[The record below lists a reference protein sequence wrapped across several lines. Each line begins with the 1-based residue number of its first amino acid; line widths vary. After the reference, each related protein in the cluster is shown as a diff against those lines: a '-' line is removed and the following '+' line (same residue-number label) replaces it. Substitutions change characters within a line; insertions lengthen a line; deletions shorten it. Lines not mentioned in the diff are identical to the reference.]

1 MLNILKCWGG
11 KIQDKGKSST
21 FAAGMKKL
29 CHIGLSLLLSLTLLF
44 IGSGINITRCA
55 HTGTVKVMTMFSM
68 DAMGGMGDMN
78 CGMTSSCMSLE
89 HVELSPVDVNVD
101 VNVNFHVFQPLL
113 AILPS
118 LVAEWLVP
126 MENKAEVLFIPEVWK
141 SPPRDYLNFIRVLL
155 I

>member
-1 MLNILKCWGG
+1 
-11 KIQDKGKSST
+11 
-21 FAAGMKKL
+21 MKKF
-29 CHIGLSLLLSLTLLF
+29 CHISMSLLLSLTLLF

-55 HTGTVKVMTMFSM
+55 HTGTVKVMTMFSI

-78 CGMTSSCMSLE
+78 CGMTSSCMSVE
-89 HVELSPVDVNVD
+89 HVELSPTNVVQID
-101 VNVNFHVFQPLL
+101 GYNFHVFQPLL

-141 SPPRDYLNFIRVLL
+141 SPPRDYLNLIQVLL

>member
-1 MLNILKCWGG
+1 
-11 KIQDKGKSST
+11 
-21 FAAGMKKL
+21 
-29 CHIGLSLLLSLTLLF
+29 
-44 IGSGINITRCA
+44 
-55 HTGTVKVMTMFSM
+55 MTMFSM

-78 CGMTSSCMSLE
+78 CGMTSSCMSVE
-89 HVELSPVDVNVD
+89 HVELSPTNVAQTD
-101 VNVNFHVFQPLL
+101 SYDFHVFQPLL

-141 SPPRDYLNFIRVLL
+141 SPPRDYLSLIRVLL